1 MNKLDAKQGEWID
14 YLYETYPDHHDVIND
29 LKLETESIT
38 LRELVEMADGYDITE
53 TVGDLAD
60 SVMKTYDLDCDG
72 DDEDMWSDLCYLIW
86 DYHEMLDTTDVE
98 TDVKKLLGE

>member
-1 MNKLDAKQGEWID
+1 MNKLDVKQGEWID

-53 TVGDLAD
+53 TVGDLVDTVLEEWGLDPDDFIDPID
-60 SVMKTYDLDCDG
+60 SDFCQLV
-72 DDEDMWSDLCYLIW
+72 W
-86 DYHEMLDTTDVE
+86 DHYGLLDTTDVE